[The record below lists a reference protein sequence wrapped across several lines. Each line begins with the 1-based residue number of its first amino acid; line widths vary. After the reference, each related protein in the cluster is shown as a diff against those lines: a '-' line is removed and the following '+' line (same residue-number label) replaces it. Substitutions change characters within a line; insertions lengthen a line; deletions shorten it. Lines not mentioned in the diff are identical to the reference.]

1 MILLGRKA
9 MTNLDSLLKSKDIT
23 LPTKVCIVK
32 AIFPVVMYRYE
43 SWTIRKTECQRID
56 FFWAVVLEKTLESP
70 LDSKEIKP
78 INPKYSLERLMLKL
92 KLQHFGH
99 LVQRADSLEK
109 NPDAGKDWR
118 QKEKRVT
125 EDEMVGW
132 HERLNAHEFG
142 WTLGVDDGQGGLVC
156 CNSWGCK
163 ESDTTER
170 VNWTELNELPWWL
183 RQ

>member
-32 AIFPVVMYRYE
+32 AIFPVVLYRYE
-43 SWTIRKTECQRID
+43 SWTRRKTECQRID

-132 HERLNAHEFG
+132 HHQFTGHE
-142 WTLGVDDGQGGLVC
+142 LGQTPGESEGQGGLAC
-156 CNSWGCK
+156 YSPWGCRVRYGLATKQQRKNK
-163 ESDTTER
+163 EI
-170 VNWTELNELPWWL
+170 L
-183 RQ
+183 R